1 MSEIMDITYLTTT
14 DIYKKMFQWL
24 HEVDSGKHITDLKRL
39 DDSYST
45 QDIKKLIKKDFLTT
59 FIIICDI
66 SYEYI
71 RSDESS
77 NCKKNDPKKMIIKN
91 IVGSVFGRLIFETC
105 RIQELNKIIK
115 EFQSEPEYSD
125 CLLNWVNDRRNGYI
139 WIKGT
144 QIETLIDN
152 IDLETLKKEKL
163 FKTSR
168 VIDRDIDDYSDG
180 DPIQPKGLTRYE
192 IAIYEFSLVTGSSYT
207 DIESMIA
214 RGVSRAALCN
224 ILYSFI
230 MIRQLI
236 EGFNSGSEHNLYLAW
251 WYDDSDL
258 FKGQSGINYYFD
270 GMMILD
276 ENKDTSNPWLLKC
289 VTTSHN
295 PLDAISSV
303 CSILEDIKMDK
314 CVLFLPTYPSV
325 EAMQFSVHAFAEK
338 DIEII
343 MLYLQD
349 LYEILKVDLAN
360 DKKALIKYLNNRR
373 IRS

>member
-1 MSEIMDITYLTTT
+1 MSTLNLEGTK
-14 DIYKKMFQWL
+14 IYKKIYQWME
-24 HEVDSGKHITDLKRL
+24 EVDSVKNDIKGPL
-39 DDSYST
+39 DI
-45 QDIKKLIKKDFLTT
+45 QNIKKLIKKDFLTT

-71 RSDESS
+71 RPDDS
-77 NCKKNDPKKMIIKN
+77 NKSTYINPKKMIIKD
-91 IVGSVFGRLIFETC
+91 IVGSVFGRLIFETEQ
-105 RIQELNKIIK
+105 IQKLNKIAYDFQNDV
-115 EFQSEPEYSD
+115 EFRE
-125 CLLNWVNDRRNGYI
+125 WITDRRNGYI

-144 QIETLIDN
+144 KIEELINTMDFD
-152 IDLETLKKEKL
+152 ILKKDKL
-163 FKTSR
+163 FGEK
-168 VIDRDIDDYSDG
+168 SDKL
-180 DPIQPKGLTRYE
+180 KGLTRYE
-192 IAIYEFSLVTGSSYT
+192 IAIYEFALITGSSYT

-236 EGFNSGSEHNLYLAW
+236 DGFKGHDDELYLAW
-251 WYDDSDL
+251 WHDDSDL
-258 FKGQSGINYYFD
+258 FKGQSVINYYFD
-270 GMMILD
+270 GLMILD
-276 ENKDTSNPWLLKC
+276 KNKDASNPWLLKC
-289 VTTSHN
+289 ATTSHN

-325 EAMQFSVHAFAEK
+325 EAMRFSVHAFAEK

-343 MLYLQD
+343 MLYLHD
-349 LYEILKVDLAN
+349 LYYLLNSELSNIIAN
-360 DKKALIKYLNNRR
+360 LNDRR